1 MSTRPR
7 RPGECAARPSP
18 RRILPGFGRSAAGV
32 AVVLL
37 GTAGCGG
44 PPPDA
49 EPVEITVPQGASFLE
64 VVDTL
69 EARSIIA
76 RPLLFRLYAQWKG
89 ADREVRAGP
98 YRLQP
103 GTEWSVILQ
112 HLTEGRVL
120 TQPMT
125 VPEGFWLPQIAERI
139 AEVTGTS
146 SDSILSVLLAEG
158 ADERWNVPGPGL
170 EGYLFPDT
178 YRFAAGVPVEE
189 VVATMTGRYRSMW
202 TPARRVRL
210 DALGRSERE
219 IVTLASII
227 QAEARRVE
235 EMPTISAVY
244 HNRLRIGYLLQA
256 DPTVLYALGG
266 RRARLLYAAI
276 DSVADHPYNT
286 YTQSGLPPGPI
297 GAPGEAALD
306 AALNPA
312 DEDYLYFVAHP
323 DGTHIFT
330 RSLEEHNRARNT
342 VRRLRQQRPT
352 DPGE

>member
-1 MSTRPR
+1 MV
-7 RPGECAARPSP
+7 A
-18 RRILPGFGRSAAGV
+18 ILLPGS
-32 AVVLL
+32 
-37 GTAGCGG
+37 AGCGG
-44 PPPDA
+44 PPPNA
-49 EPVEITVPQGASFLE
+49 APVEITVPQGASFLE

-69 EARSIIA
+69 AARGVVA
-76 RPLLFRLYAQWKG
+76 RPLLFRLYAQSKG
-89 ADREVRAGP
+89 VDRQVRAGP

-103 GTEWSVILQ
+103 GAEWSVILE

-139 AEVTGTS
+139 AGVTGTG
-146 SDSILSVLLAEG
+146 SDTVLAVLLAEG
-158 ADERWNVPGPGL
+158 AEERWNVPGPGL

-178 YRFAAGVPVEE
+178 YRFAAGVPVEV
-189 VVATMTGRYRSMW
+189 VVAAMADRYRSMW
-202 TPARRVRL
+202 TTQRRDRL
-210 DALGRSERE
+210 DTLGTTERE

-306 AALNPA
+306 AALHPA
-312 DEDYLYFVAHP
+312 DEDYLYFVARP

-342 VRRLRQQRPT
+342 VRRLQQQLPA
-352 DPGE
+352 DPGQ